1 MVPWLE
7 EEETVMAPLPQEDPS
22 ASVPVA
28 LDQMV
33 FSPLAGQIGS
43 SLGSDF
49 VIAEWRDRGAPPGP
63 PVFIAPV
70 HLHNH
75 DDEAWYVL
83 EGMLAFRLGHE
94 QVEAGAGTLVFAP
107 HGVAHTFW
115 NPRPEPAR
123 YLLIMTPNIRRLIDD
138 LHATTDHSPETI
150 AAIYQQHDS
159 ALVSE
164 DAE

>member
-1 MVPWLE
+1 MAGTKMEGAAKANRASDLDMEEWIWFPPL

-28 LDQMV
+28 LNQMV
-33 FSPLAGQIGS
+33 FAPLAGQIGS

-49 VIAEWRDRGAPPGP
+49 VIAEWRDRGTPPGP

-70 HLHNH
+70 HLHHH

-83 EGMLAFRLGHE
+83 EGALAFRLGHE
-94 QVEAGAGTLVFAP
+94 QVEAAAGTLVFAP

-123 YLLIMTPNIRRLIDD
+123 Y
-138 LHATTDHSPETI
+138 
-150 AAIYQQHDS
+150 
-159 ALVSE
+159 
-164 DAE
+164 